1 MGELRG
7 SIRQRVCDEL
17 RERIVTLQYPPRSPI
32 SEKDLA
38 AELGVSRTPVRESLL
53 KLREE
58 GLVQVFPQ
66 MWTFV
71 SHVDIDRVRLAQFVR
86 EAVECTALAGFVRS
100 ESSRAHLEALHDNLD
115 AQRAVAAA
123 GADLAE
129 FFTLDQAFHLELL
142 KLSGRESA
150 WPIVASERA
159 HLDRAR
165 RFGLVIHPVPALIDQ
180 HQRVVDGIEADDLD
194 AAVTVLREHL
204 REILIDLAKVQQ
216 QSPEI
221 FDSMPLR
228 PVRRLVTTL
237 EPG

>member
-7 SIRQRVCDEL
+7 SIRQRVYDEL

-66 MWTFV
+66 MGTFV

-123 GADLAE
+123 GADKEVRREVRRAGG
-129 FFTLDQAFHLELL
+129 
-142 KLSGRESA
+142 LS
-150 WPIVASERA
+150 P
-159 HLDRAR
+159 DRRPAR
-165 RFGLVIHPVPALIDQ
+165 RHA
-180 HQRVVDGIEADDLD
+180 R
-194 AAVTVLREHL
+194 
-204 REILIDLAKVQQ
+204 
-216 QSPEI
+216 
-221 FDSMPLR
+221 
-228 PVRRLVTTL
+228 
-237 EPG
+237 